1 MHARE
6 TAASVL
12 AVSLLTGCLK
22 TIYDIPVSQAPR
34 LGEGVVPVKGDS
46 VEQLGSDY
54 TVRLVPFE
62 GAVLVYLPNQDGL
75 AGAYPRDVAEL
86 SPLREL
92 ERVQPLAG
100 PIHVELSPQLLVI
113 SNVATTTAISPWA
126 VKGLRVAVPSPGK
139 TTALVLGAGA
149 GVGVLV
155 GLIAAVVVAFQ
166 GFNLFGA
173 PTR

>member
-1 MHARE
+1 MHARQ
-6 TAASVL
+6 TVASVL

-34 LGEGVVPVKGDS
+34 LGEGVVPIKGDS
-46 VEQLGSDY
+46 VEPLGSDY

-62 GAVLVYLPNQDGL
+62 GEVLVYLPNKDGL
-75 AGAYPRDVAEL
+75 AGAYPQDASKL
-86 SPLREL
+86 PPLREL
-92 ERVQPLAG
+92 ERVPPLAG
-100 PIHVELSPQLLVI
+100 PLHVELSPQLLVI
-113 SNVATTTAISPWA
+113 SNAATTTAISPWA
-126 VKGLRVAVPSPGK
+126 VKSLRVAVPSPGK

-149 GVGVLV
+149 GIGLLV
-155 GLIAAVVVAFQ
+155 GLIAAVAVALQ